1 MSRVRRLF
9 QRVRRA
15 YHLRC
20 AREDARQH
28 GLAVPLG
35 VWVCDCRHVALD
47 KLAFLD
53 HMVEVH
59 A

>member
-1 MSRVRRLF
+1 MHRLL
-9 QRVRRA
+9 QRARRA

-20 AREDARQH
+20 AREDARRR

-47 KLAFLD
+47 KLAHLD
-53 HMVEVH
+53 HLLEVH